1 MKTILLFGVGREYD
15 FTVEVDSSSGAKKM
29 LKVEP
34 YHALSSNEQVKSK
47 FRYVFGRID
56 SYIPYK
62 MAFMGAIV
70 GYCRRLLFDVKYW
83 PLIQKN
89 KTLFNY
95 RIE

>member
-1 MKTILLFGVGREYD
+1 MGFHPKKPVRLTGKPKNIGVHSAGYSL
-15 FTVEVDSSSGAKKM
+15 VDSSSGAKKM

-62 MAFMGAIV
+62 MG
-70 GYCRRLLFDVKYW
+70 
-83 PLIQKN
+83 
-89 KTLFNY
+89 
-95 RIE
+95 